1 MSSSLN
7 KQVAAVVLSAAAA
20 LSAVGFAAAANAT
33 EDGMHGDPG
42 AAAPYW
48 RYQQQ
53 NRDCAEVA
61 VADVVGEIT
70 GHEPGEDEINAVS
83 RIPWRRPCAWQG
95 TPRQADGDNV
105 PGQRGAGS
113 CEPAEGT
120 GNARRTASSPSGAS
134 RSR

>member
-70 GHEPGEDEINAVS
+70 GHEPGEDEINAV
-83 RIPWRRPCAWQG
+83 
-95 TPRQADGDNV
+95 
-105 PGQRGAGS
+105 AG
-113 CEPAEGT
+113 
-120 GNARRTASSPSGAS
+120 NIPSGSHAGPIYRPNS
-134 RSR
+134 RTSNGDLAVLLEHYGIRA